1 MKRAVALVRC
11 AHGCFS
17 EPDSR
22 SYRRRVS
29 AAQCVVHKGAGY
41 ARRPWRWSTGRL
53 RRSRLQSCDRS
64 PDGASRLRNDE
75 QIQNLSSVRES
86 THSIRNVR
94 AKSGRRL
101 DLAIRL
107 EQEPHVPLTL
117 IDSVLR
123 RGSQWRRQGAHRK
136 EHALRATARAGQVVF
151 DGAWAMSR
159 RARGIAGRR
168 SCSRPPPF
176 GQGCN
181 HCRRARSTR

>member
-17 EPDSR
+17 EPDPR
-22 SYRRRVS
+22 SYRRRLL

-86 THSIRNVR
+86 THSIRNVG
-94 AKSGRRL
+94 AKSGRRF

-107 EQEPHVPLTL
+107 EQESHAPLTL
-117 IDSVLR
+117 IDSFLD
-123 RGSQWRRQGAHRK
+123 
-136 EHALRATARAGQVVF
+136 E
-151 DGAWAMSR
+151 
-159 RARGIAGRR
+159 
-168 SCSRPPPF
+168 
-176 GQGCN
+176 
-181 HCRRARSTR
+181 ARSGDVMVFIAKNMRSA